1 MRNFDRDFE
10 RAQNTHTWMMRF
22 FIGWFVV
29 VALFIFL
36 VWGALGYV
44 VFNVANDPSIVGR
57 TAGEIVR
64 GFEDTRKDP

>member
-1 MRNFDRDFE
+1 MRNFDRRFAE
-10 RAQNTHTWMMRF
+10 AQRTHNFVFRF
-22 FIGWFVV
+22 IVGWFVV
-29 VALFIFL
+29 VALFVFL